1 MKKLESLNKNQTEQL
16 EITKTKWLNKIFNY
30 TLYNSISDE
39 SIITSMEELY
49 KFCNLEKPKVF
60 IMDSPLACQYA
71 VNLLAN
77 MDQVKNQVRNQVG
90 DQVEDQVW
98 NQVWYQVKD
107 QVWNQVR
114 DQVWNQVWNQVGDQ
128 VGDQVEDQVGDQVGD
143 QVRDQVGDQVG
154 NQVKDQVWN
163 QVGDQVGDQVEDQVW
178 NQVWNQVGDQVWNQV
193 RNQVGHQVRNQV
205 GDQVRDQVEN
215 QKLNFYSFSTYINY
229 SDFGW
234 LSFYEYFL
242 NNTNILKEYKE
253 SLLTIIK
260 FVENSYISIQLD
272 NLCIVSKYPKFIS
285 RNENN
290 DLHNTKQA
298 AIEFKDGYKQYYV
311 NGRFIEEDTF
321 LNSQEVESAKIIFK
335 NEVNEDIKACIITII
350 KENFGNGGLL
360 KMLDAVLI
368 DEQKVSHSNGYTETL
383 RLYHSKQ
390 KYSFLQNSKGELN
403 QPYAWFEETCP
414 STGAIYLLDTCP
426 TFTNVLD
433 CAKWHRPENIP
444 SELNYFWLSAN

>member
-77 MDQVKNQVRNQVG
+77 MDQVK
-90 DQVEDQVW
+90 
-98 NQVWYQVKD
+98 D

-128 VGDQVEDQVGDQVGD
+128 V
-143 QVRDQVGDQVG
+143 R
-154 NQVKDQVWN
+154 NQVK
-163 QVGDQVGDQVEDQVW
+163 
-178 NQVWNQVGDQVWNQV
+178 
-193 RNQVGHQVRNQV
+193 
-205 GDQVRDQVEN
+205 DQVEN

-229 SDFGW
+229 SNFGW